1 MEERQGGW
9 LVAVGGSVE
18 DDRLPGTPQGPGAGD
33 LQAVAWQDVGPHGRA
48 LDRAALGS
56 GLCFNDTPLWPPG
69 KGECHEALVMT

>member
-33 LQAVAWQDVGPHGRA
+33 LCRPLRGRTWVPI
-48 LDRAALGS
+48 G
-56 GLCFNDTPLWPPG
+56 GLWTEQLWDLACVLTTPLSG
-69 KGECHEALVMT
+69 HQGRESVMRLL